1 IARLDAGIEKAVK
14 LFDGRIPTY
23 FTFEPTAYDEHV
35 NKEEQRIYVSVKG
48 FKAHPLPRFL
58 EGPARYLSMKAE
70 SGNRTAADAGK
81 VHMDVLSSG
90 LYDSKLKMFKTS
102 EPIEELS
109 LQYGR
114 IRAFTPGWLERE
126 SIFLH
131 MEYKYLYALLKNS
144 LYDEFYDAM
153 KTAFI
158 PFMDPG
164 VYGRS
169 ILENSSFIASSANPD
184 ERVHG
189 RGFVARLSGS
199 TTEVISMYI
208 RMFAGERLFTTG
220 ENGLEIR
227 FAPALRGSFFKEDGT
242 ASWTFMGQCR
252 IVYHNASRRSTYGD
266 GAARITS
273 MKLLTT
279 QGKVIE
285 SEGDTLSGEYAEMLR
300 AGGIV
305 RIDAVLE

>member
-1 IARLDAGIEKAVK
+1 
-14 LFDGRIPTY
+14 
-23 FTFEPTAYDEHV
+23 
-35 NKEEQRIYVSVKG
+35 
-48 FKAHPLPRFL
+48 
-58 EGPARYLSMKAE
+58 
-70 SGNRTAADAGK
+70 
-81 VHMDVLSSG
+81 
-90 LYDSKLKMFKTS
+90 
-102 EPIEELS
+102 
-109 LQYGR
+109 
-114 IRAFTPGWLERE
+114 
-126 SIFLH
+126 
-131 MEYKYLYALLKNS
+131 
-144 LYDEFYDAM
+144 YDAM

-208 RMFAGERLFTTG
+208 RMFAGERLFTVG
-220 ENGLEIR
+220 GNGLEIK
-227 FAPALRGSFFKEDGT
+227 FAPTLSGSFFKEDGT

-252 IVYHNASRRSTYGD
+252 IVYHNASRRATYGD
-266 GAARITS
+266 NAARITS

-279 QGKVIE
+279 HGQVIGI
-285 SEGDTLSGEYAEMLR
+285 EGDTLSGENAGLLR
-300 AGGIV
+300 SGGIV